1 MDLNQHSDP
10 EQLKDE
16 QIIELY
22 RAGRDEVF
30 EWLVQ
35 RYRQE
40 LYHFLVRFTG
50 SRPSAEDVFQEAFL
64 QVHVS
69 IDRFDTSKRFKPWL
83 FTIAANKARDH
94 LRRSKRRS
102 AVALSAPMAGG
113 SDEEREF
120 LDLMQAKLPLPEDEA
135 DLHETQQR
143 VRQVVQ
149 SLPDHLREILVL
161 AYFQQFPYK
170 RIAQMLGIPLGTV
183 KSRLHTAVGTFAS
196 HWARQAGPTHGAPED
211 TTG

>member
-1 MDLNQHSDP
+1 MDLDHHPNP

-22 RAGRDEVF
+22 RTGRDEVF
-30 EWLVQ
+30 ELLVQ
-35 RYRQE
+35 RYQQE

-102 AVALSAPMAGG
+102 AAALSAPVAGG

-120 LDLMQAKLPLPEDEA
+120 LDLMQADLPLPEDEA

-183 KSRLHTAVGTFAS
+183 KSRLHTAVGTFAD
-196 HWARQAGPTHGAPED
+196 HWARQTGPSRGAPGDATE
-211 TTG
+211 